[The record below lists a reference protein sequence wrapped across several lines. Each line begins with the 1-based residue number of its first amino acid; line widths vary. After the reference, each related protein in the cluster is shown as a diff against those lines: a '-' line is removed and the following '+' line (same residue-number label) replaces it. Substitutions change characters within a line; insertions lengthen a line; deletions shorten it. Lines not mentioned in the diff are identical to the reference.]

1 MTGSPGLP
9 DTIVAI
15 ASPPG
20 RGAVGIVRI
29 SGPRT
34 VAIAQA
40 MLGALPPSR
49 LATLTK
55 IRDADGTVLDL
66 ALALFFPEP
75 KSFTGETVLELQ
87 GHGGPVV
94 LDRVLARVIALGAR
108 PARPG
113 EFTERAFLNGKMD
126 LAQAEAVA
134 DLIDAGTAAAARAAM
149 RSLQGDFSVRIRWL
163 LAQLTDLRVHV
174 EAAID
179 FPEEDLDLGNSSAFE
194 QRLKGL
200 FAAFDSITAAARLGT
215 LLREGYTVVIAGK
228 PNAGKSSLINRLVG
242 DEVAIV
248 TELPGTTRD
257 VLRHS
262 VNLDGLQIH
271 FSDTAGL
278 RLATDIAEEEGIRRA
293 KVEIQRADHL
303 LYVTDATRDPSERQD
318 PIHIAEQLS
327 LPQGIPVTWVT
338 NKIDLTAMAPIKEE
352 HDGQWHIHLS
362 AQSGS
367 GVDLLRS
374 HLKSAAGYGDAEGGA
389 LSARRRHLDALARAA
404 AAVRR
409 AAATL
414 RDTRAVELF
423 AEELRLAQNA
433 LGEITGE
440 LSSDDLLGEIFGSF
454 CIGK

>member
-1 MTGSPGLP
+1 MTGSPGQT

-34 VAIAQA
+34 AAIAQA

-94 LDRVLARVIALGAR
+94 LDRVLARVLALGAR

-149 RSLQGDFSVRIRWL
+149 RSLQGDFSVRIRGL

-179 FPEEDLDLGNSSAFE
+179 FPEEDLDLGTGFG
-194 QRLKGL
+194 QRLEGL

-215 LLREGYTVVIAGK
+215 LLREGYTVVIVGK
-228 PNAGKSSLINRLVG
+228 PNAGKSSLINRLVE

-278 RLATDIAEEEGIRRA
+278 RIATDIAEEEGIRRA

-303 LYVTDATRDPSERQD
+303 LYVTDATQDSAERED
-318 PIHIAEQLS
+318 PIHITEQLS
-327 LPQGIPVTWVT
+327 LPQGIPVTWVM
-338 NKIDLTAMAPIKEE
+338 NKIDLTARAANKEE
-352 HDGQWHIHLS
+352 HEGRWYIHLS
-362 AQSGS
+362 AQTGS
-367 GVDLLRS
+367 GIDLLRS

-389 LSARRRHLDALARAA
+389 LSARRRHLDALGRAA

-409 AAATL
+409 ATATL
-414 RDTRAVELF
+414 RDSRAVELF